1 MAIARDAGSAA
12 CQYSLLSDD
21 NTDNADHS
29 LSHPMCEGRTT
40 PGDSLFLVGL
50 SLPMYEGRT
59 TPGGSLLSFHC

>member
-21 NTDNADHS
+21 NTDHS

-59 TPGGSLLSFHC
+59 TPGGSFFS